1 MPAWLNAGWATDEM
15 RLVECFNSLIRNSRE
30 GMRTRRKT
38 DSQGSPALSLLNA
51 AEVVGITGLT
61 GDRLRKSAGRH
72 PVEQPT
78 TFNGDQSHEP
88 PRRSTLRFHR
98 ICSLSLTRQSNNRA
112 TCCGA

>member
-78 TFNGDQSHEP
+78 TVPIE
-88 PRRSTLRFHR
+88 
-98 ICSLSLTRQSNNRA
+98 
-112 TCCGA
+112 